1 MEFQNL
7 VSSKK
12 AVSEL
17 NRKLGLQKVKPK
29 TGKSNEQVVSGHLSK
44 ACKFSKKVLKNLK
57 SVIDDSSL
65 ISDYVATVGRFT
77 AISEK
82 IISKLGG
89 DSSVKKDIETY

>member
-17 NRKLGLQKVKPK
+17 NKKLGLQKVKPK
-29 TGKSNEQVVSGHLSK
+29 TRKSNEQVISGHLNK

-57 SVIDDSSL
+57 SAIDDPSL

-89 DSSVKKDIETY
+89 DSSVKKDIETS

>member
-17 NRKLGLQKVKPK
+17 NKKLGLQKVKPK
-29 TGKSNEQVVSGHLSK
+29 TRKSNEQVVSGHLNK

-77 AISEK
+77 TISEK

>member
-17 NRKLGLQKVKPK
+17 NKKLGLQKVKPK
-29 TGKSNEQVVSGHLSK
+29 TRKSNEQVVSGHLNK

-57 SVIDDSSL
+57 SVIDDPSL

-77 AISEK
+77 TISEK